1 MPPWPLSA
9 PRRGAIFAQL
19 ICPRRFFVP
28 ARLLFFCFYSWPLGG
43 EPYSLGFFCHGRIL
57 IPARFFVIS
66 HWPALGGE
74 PHSPGLFRHGRILIP
89 ARFFVTSH
97 WPALGGRPY
106 SPDLFC
112 HGRILIP
119 VRFFCH
125 IPLAPRR
132 AALFARFILPR
143 RDSHSRPL
151 LLSHPTGRPS
161 AGASFA
167 RFILQRWDSRSRPA
181 HFHSCPEN
189 NSFTP
194 ARQEPGRQ
202 RQLSFRA
209 PPG

>member
-106 SPDLFC
+106 SPGLFC
-112 HGRILIP
+112 HGGILIP

-125 IPLAPRR
+125 IPLAGPRR
-132 AALFARFILPR
+132 GPHSPGLFCNGGIRVPAQLISIPVQRTIRSRLPGKNPGGRDNFLFAPLP
-143 RDSHSRPL
+143 D
-151 LLSHPTGRPS
+151 
-161 AGASFA
+161 
-167 RFILQRWDSRSRPA
+167 
-181 HFHSCPEN
+181 N
-189 NSFTP
+189 NIP
-194 ARQEPGRQ
+194 
-202 RQLSFRA
+202 
-209 PPG
+209 